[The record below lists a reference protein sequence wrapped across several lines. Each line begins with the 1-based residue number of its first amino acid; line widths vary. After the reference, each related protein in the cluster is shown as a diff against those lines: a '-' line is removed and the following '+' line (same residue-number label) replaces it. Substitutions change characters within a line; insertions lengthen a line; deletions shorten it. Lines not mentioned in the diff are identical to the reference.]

1 MPKAG
6 IIRRVRDLSALP
18 KVHLHVHLE
27 STVRPGT
34 LKELAAVHGVEVPDK
49 PASFNGFRA
58 FADRNSLTRSCLRAA
73 EDFER
78 IAREFCADEAAQG
91 TRYVEVTF
99 TAASHGERLGDLEMP
114 LDAVRK
120 GLTEGGKEHG
130 LQWRLI
136 LDHSRRR
143 SVERAMKTLDLAKQY
158 EEVVAIG
165 MAGEERHSLAPFRE
179 VFVRAREAGVH
190 LVHHAGEDAGPES
203 IREAIEIGGAE
214 RIGHGIRIVEDPELT
229 AQVAESGIALEVC
242 PSSNVTLGLV
252 PTLPRHPLPRLIE
265 AGLRVTLN
273 TDVPDVTGT
282 TITDEFTRA
291 REVFGYDDA
300 SLAQLARNAVEAS
313 FAPEET
319 KALLRKEID
328 GWLRSAEG
336 A

>member
-1 MPKAG
+1 M
-6 IIRRVRDLSALP
+6 RDLSALP

-300 SLAQLARNAVEAS
+300 TLAQLARNGVEAS

>member
-1 MPKAG
+1 M
-6 IIRRVRDLSALP
+6 RDLSALP

-49 PASFNGFRA
+49 PAAFNGFRA
-58 FADRNSLTRSCLRAA
+58 FADRNSLTRSCLREA

-99 TAASHGERLGDLEMP
+99 TAASHGERLGDLELP

-120 GLTEGGKEHG
+120 GLTAGGEKHG

-143 SVERAMKTLDLAKQY
+143 SVERAMKTLELAKQY

-291 REVFGYDDA
+291 REVFGYDDTT
-300 SLAQLARNAVEAS
+300 LARLSRNAVEAS

>member
-1 MPKAG
+1 M
-6 IIRRVRDLSALP
+6 RDLSALP

-27 STVRPGT
+27 STIRPGT
-34 LKELAAVHGVEVPDK
+34 LKELAVAHGVQVPDK
-49 PASFNGFRA
+49 PAAFDGFRA
-58 FADRNSLTRSCLRAA
+58 FADRNSLTRSCLREGA
-73 EDFER
+73 DFER

-99 TAASHGERLGDLEMP
+99 TAASHGERIGDFELP
-114 LDAVRK
+114 LNAVLK
-120 GLTEGGKEHG
+120 GLWDGGKEHG

-143 SVERAMKTLDLAKQY
+143 SVERAEKTLELAKRH
-158 EEVVAIG
+158 EEIVAIG
-165 MAGEERHSLAPFRE
+165 MAGEEKHSLAPFRE
-179 VFVRAREAGVH
+179 VFVRAREAGLH
-190 LVHHAGEDAGPES
+190 LVHHAGEDAGPDS
-203 IREAIEIGGAE
+203 IREAIEIGGTE
-214 RIGHGIRIVEDPELT
+214 RIGHGIRILEDPELT
-229 AQVAESGIALEVC
+229 SQTAEAGIALEVC
-242 PSSNVTLGLV
+242 PSSNVALGLV
-252 PTLPRHPLPRLIE
+252 PTLPEHPLPQLIE
-265 AGLRVTLN
+265 AGLSVTLN

-300 SLAQLARNAVEAS
+300 TLAKLASNAVQAS

-328 GWLRSAEG
+328 GWLRSAED

>member
-1 MPKAG
+1 M
-6 IIRRVRDLSALP
+6 RDLSALP

-34 LKELAAVHGVEVPDK
+34 LKELAALHGVQLPEK
-49 PASFNGFRA
+49 PEAFEGFRA
-58 FADRNSLTRSCLRAA
+58 FADRNSLTRSCLREAG
-73 EDFER
+73 DFER

-99 TAASHGERLGDLEMP
+99 TAASHGERVGDLELP
-114 LDAVRK
+114 LDAVLK
-120 GLTEGGKEHG
+120 GLLEGGKEHG

-143 SVERAMKTLDLAKQY
+143 SIERAERTLELAKKH
-158 EEVVAIG
+158 EEIIGIG
-165 MAGEERHSLAPFRE
+165 MAGEEKYSLAPFE
-179 VFVRAREAGVH
+179 KVFVRAREAGLH
-190 LVHHAGEDAGPES
+190 LIHHAGEDAGPDS

-214 RIGHGIRIVEDPELT
+214 RVGHGIRILEDPGLT
-229 AQVAESGIALEVC
+229 AQTAKSGIALEVC
-242 PSSNVTLGLV
+242 PSSNVALGLV
-252 PTLPRHPLPRLIE
+252 PTLPQHPLPRLVE

-291 REVFGYDDA
+291 REVFSYDDA
-300 SLAQLARNAVEAS
+300 TLAKLASNAVTAS

-319 KALLRKEID
+319 KALLHKEID
-328 GWLRSAEG
+328 DWLKSAED

>member
-1 MPKAG
+1 M
-6 IIRRVRDLSALP
+6 RDLSALP

-34 LKELAAVHGVEVPDK
+34 LEELAAAHGVRLPGK

-58 FADRNSLTRSCLRAA
+58 FADRNSLTRSCLREA

-99 TAASHGERLGDLEMP
+99 TAASHGERVGDLELP
-114 LDAVRK
+114 LAAVLN
-120 GLTEGGKEHG
+120 GLSEGGKEHG

-143 SVERAMKTLDLAKQY
+143 SVERAEKTLELAKRH

-165 MAGEERHSLAPFRE
+165 MAGEERYSLAPFRE
-179 VFVRAREAGVH
+179 VFVKAREAGLH
-190 LVHHAGEDAGPES
+190 LVHHAGEDAGPDS
-203 IREAIEIGGAE
+203 VREALEIGGAE
-214 RIGHGIRIVEDPELT
+214 RIGHGIRIVEDPDLT
-229 AQVAESGIALEVC
+229 ARLAESGMPIEVC
-242 PSSNVTLGLV
+242 PSSNVVLGLV
-252 PTLPRHPLPRLIE
+252 PSLPEHPLPRLID

-291 REVFGYDDA
+291 REIFGYDDA
-300 SLAQLARNAVEAS
+300 TLARLAGNAVTAS
-313 FAPEET
+313 FAPEEA
-319 KALLRKEID
+319 KALLHKEID
-328 GWLRSAEG
+328 DWLRSAED

>member
-1 MPKAG
+1 M
-6 IIRRVRDLSALP
+6 RDLSALP

>member
-1 MPKAG
+1 M
-6 IIRRVRDLSALP
+6 RDLSALP

-34 LKELAAVHGVEVPDK
+34 LKELAAVHGVEVPHK
-49 PASFNGFRA
+49 PAAFNGFRA

-99 TAASHGERLGDLEMP
+99 TAASHGERLGDLELP

-130 LQWRLI
+130 LQWRLV

-143 SVERAMKTLDLAKQY
+143 SVERAMKTLELAKQH

-214 RIGHGIRIVEDPELT
+214 RIGHGIRIVEDHELT

-300 SLAQLARNAVEAS
+300 TLARLARNAVEAS

-319 KALLRKEID
+319 KVLLRKEIND
-328 GWLRSAEG
+328 WLRSAEG

>member
-1 MPKAG
+1 M
-6 IIRRVRDLSALP
+6 RDLSVLP

-49 PASFNGFRA
+49 PAAFNGFRA
-58 FADRNSLTRSCLRAA
+58 FADRNSLTRSCLRGA

-99 TAASHGERLGDLEMP
+99 TAASHGERLGDLELP

-120 GLTEGGKEHG
+120 GLAEGGKEHG
-130 LQWRLI
+130 LHWRLI

-143 SVERAMKTLDLAKQY
+143 SVERARKTLELAKQC

-273 TDVPDVTGT
+273 TDVPDVTGA
-282 TITDEFTRA
+282 TITDEFTLA

-300 SLAQLARNAVEAS
+300 TLARLSRNAVEAS

>member
-1 MPKAG
+1 M
-6 IIRRVRDLSALP
+6 RDLSALP

-34 LKELAAVHGVEVPDK
+34 LKELAALHGVRVPGK
-49 PASFNGFRA
+49 PAVFTGFRA
-58 FADRNSLTRSCLRAA
+58 FADRNSLTRSCLREAA
-73 EDFER
+73 DFER

-99 TAASHGERLGDLEMP
+99 TAAAHGERLGDLGLP
-114 LDAVRK
+114 LNAVLK
-120 GLTEGGKEHG
+120 GLSEGGEEHG
-130 LQWRLI
+130 LRWRLI

-143 SVERAMKTLDLAKQY
+143 SVERAMKTLELAKRH
-158 EEVVAIG
+158 EEIIAIG

-179 VFVRAREAGVH
+179 VFARAREAGVH
-190 LVHHAGEDAGPES
+190 LVHHAGEDAGPDS
-203 IREAIEIGGAE
+203 VREAIEIGGAE
-214 RIGHGIRIVEDPELT
+214 RIGHGIRIVDDPELT
-229 AQVAESGIALEVC
+229 AQAAETGIALEVC
-242 PSSNVTLGLV
+242 PSSNVALGLV
-252 PTLPRHPLPRLIE
+252 PTLPEHPLPRLIE

-282 TITDEFTRA
+282 TITGEFTRA
-291 REVFGYDDA
+291 REVFGYGDA
-300 SLAQLARNAVEAS
+300 TLAQLAGNAVEAS

-328 GWLRSAEG
+328 DWLRSAEG

>member
-1 MPKAG
+1 M
-6 IIRRVRDLSALP
+6 RDLSALP

-49 PASFNGFRA
+49 PAAFNGFRA

-73 EDFER
+73 EDFAR

-99 TAASHGERLGDLEMP
+99 TAASHGERLGDLELP

>member
-1 MPKAG
+1 M
-6 IIRRVRDLSALP
+6 RDLSNLP

-27 STVRPGT
+27 STIRPAT
-34 LKELAAVHGVEVPDK
+34 LKELAAVHGVELPDK
-49 PASFNGFRA
+49 PAAFDGFRA
-58 FADRNSLTRSCLRAA
+58 FADRNSLTRSCLRTA

-99 TAASHGERLGDLEMP
+99 TAASHGERLGDLELP
-114 LDAVRK
+114 LNAVLK
-120 GLTEGGKEHG
+120 GLSEGGKSHG

-143 SVERAMKTLDLAKQY
+143 SVERAEKTLELAKQH
-158 EEVVAIG
+158 EEVIGIG
-165 MAGEERHSLAPFRE
+165 MAGEERHSLAPFEE
-179 VFVRAREAGVH
+179 VFVRAREAGLH
-190 LVHHAGEDAGPES
+190 LIHHAGEDAGPDS

-214 RIGHGIRIVEDPELT
+214 RIGHGIRIVEDPALM

-242 PSSNVTLGLV
+242 PSSNVVLGLV
-252 PTLPRHPLPRLIE
+252 PTLPRHPLPQLIA
-265 AGLRVTLN
+265 AGLAVTLN

-291 REVFGYDDA
+291 REVFGYDDTTLAELA
-300 SLAQLARNAVEAS
+300 SNAVAAS

-319 KALLRKEID
+319 KALLHKEID
-328 GWLRSAEG
+328 SWLRSGEG

>member
-1 MPKAG
+1 M
-6 IIRRVRDLSALP
+6 RDLSALP

-34 LKELAAVHGVEVPDK
+34 LAELADAHGVRVPDK
-49 PASFNGFRA
+49 PAAFSGFRA
-58 FADRNSLTRSCLRAA
+58 FADRNSLTRSCLREAA
-73 EDFER
+73 DFER

-99 TAASHGERLGDLEMP
+99 TAASHGERIGDLELP
-114 LDAVRK
+114 LDAVLN
-120 GLTEGGKEHG
+120 GLKEGGEEHG

-143 SVERAMKTLDLAKQY
+143 SVERAVKTLELARRH
-158 EEVVAIG
+158 EEVIAIG

-179 VFVRAREAGVH
+179 VFAGAREAGVH
-190 LVHHAGEDAGPES
+190 LVHHAGEDAGPAS
-203 IREAIEIGGAE
+203 VREAIEIGGAE
-214 RIGHGIRIVEDPELT
+214 RIGHGIRIVEDAELA
-229 AQVAESGIALEVC
+229 AQVAEKGIALEVC
-242 PSSNVTLGLV
+242 PSSNVALGLV
-252 PTLPRHPLPRLIE
+252 PTLPEHPLPRLIE

-300 SLAQLARNAVEAS
+300 TLAQLAGNAVEAS

-319 KALLRKEID
+319 KVLLRKEVD
-328 GWLRSAEG
+328 SWLRSAEG

>member
-1 MPKAG
+1 M
-6 IIRRVRDLSALP
+6 RDLSALP

-34 LKELAAVHGVEVPDK
+34 LRELAAAHGVEVPDK

>member
-1 MPKAG
+1 M
-6 IIRRVRDLSALP
+6 RDLSALP

-49 PASFNGFRA
+49 PAAFNGFRA

-78 IAREFCADEAAQG
+78 IAREFCADEAAHG

-99 TAASHGERLGDLEMP
+99 TAASHGERLGDLELP

-143 SVERAMKTLDLAKQY
+143 SVERAMKTLELAKQY

-165 MAGEERHSLAPFRE
+165 MAGEERHALAPFRE

-300 SLAQLARNAVEAS
+300 TLAQLARNAVEAS